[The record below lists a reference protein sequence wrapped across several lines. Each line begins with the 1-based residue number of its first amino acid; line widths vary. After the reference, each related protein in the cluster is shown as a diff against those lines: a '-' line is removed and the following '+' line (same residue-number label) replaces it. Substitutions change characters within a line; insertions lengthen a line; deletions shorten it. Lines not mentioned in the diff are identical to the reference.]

1 MTTINTEALRLFE
14 SLNRKQYEL
23 ETKVTALKNI
33 TDSAT
38 HQEYTAD
45 LRNGVKELARKIE
58 DLKQLADEQEK
69 AKDRDAILQRL
80 RRNEDHHRTLQVSI
94 RRATVAS
101 KQNIDKLARSELLEL
116 AEGKKSDIELRRR
129 NPNSED
135 AILHAANDVTESLR
149 RTTQLMRQEI
159 ERSAYSAKVLD
170 DSSRTLKTAYSE
182 YRSFS
187 SLVRGSKQLI
197 TKLEQSDW
205 TDRLLIIFGLLVF
218 VLVVLVILKK
228 RVWDTGISWVDPAA
242 VHSVELIKHIKRIIR
257 SLRSI
262 GGVAGEQDE
271 VFSATSDEEGP
282 STSAGPRQRRRKRQ
296 VTIWWSSTL
305 ADRGEENLQLA
316 TLV

>member
-1 MTTINTEALRLFE
+1 MTPPIINQELGVVSHKFTVPIRFVQTMTTINTEALRLFE
-14 SLNRKQYEL
+14 LLNRKQYEL
-23 ETKVTALKNI
+23 ETKVTALKTI
-33 TDSAT
+33 TDST
-38 HQEYTAD
+38 RHQEYTTE
-45 LRNGVKELARKIE
+45 LRNGVKELTRQIE

-69 AKDRDAILQRL
+69 VKDRDAILQRL
-80 RRNEDHHRTLQVSI
+80 RRNEDHLRTLQVSI

-116 AEGKKSDIELRRR
+116 ADGKKNDAAELRRR

-170 DSSRTLKTAYSE
+170 DSSRTLKIAYTE
-182 YRSFS
+182 YRTFS

-205 TDRLLIIFGLLVF
+205 TDRLLILFGLLVF

-228 RVWDTGISWVDPAA
+228 RVWDTGISWVTW
-242 VHSVELIKHIKRIIR
+242 I
-257 SLRSI
+257 
-262 GGVAGEQDE
+262 
-271 VFSATSDEEGP
+271 TSWF
-282 STSAGPRQRRRKRQ
+282 TRM
-296 VTIWWSSTL
+296 V
-305 ADRGEENLQLA
+305 
-316 TLV
+316 V